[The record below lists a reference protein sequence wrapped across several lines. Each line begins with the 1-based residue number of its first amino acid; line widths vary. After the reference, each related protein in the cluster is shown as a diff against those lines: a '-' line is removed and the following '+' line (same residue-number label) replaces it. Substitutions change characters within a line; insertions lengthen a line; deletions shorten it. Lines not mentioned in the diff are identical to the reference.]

1 MKTSTRER
9 YMKMEKGGERWRKI
23 EMDREVERD
32 GARDME
38 MKMSEEGYERW
49 RALKREGQRVRW
61 RKWWRKMGERC
72 MEREKEMNGKR

>member
-32 GARDME
+32 GAGDME

-49 RALKREGQRVRW
+49 RALKREG
-61 RKWWRKMGERC
+61 
-72 MEREKEMNGKR
+72 